1 MTYLHN
7 RDDHEEIVTV
17 NFKDEKSF
25 VKCNVTGDSLMAIM
39 EDVIHQALM

>member
-7 RDDHEEIVTV
+7 REVHEEIVTV
-17 NFKDEKSF
+17 NFKDGKSF
-25 VKCNVTGDSLMAIM
+25 VRCNVTGDSLMAIM